1 MKSSECERGPADSCR
16 PLDLRIKPLKDRKI
30 ILLATATIHN
40 DSLFVNG
47 LFQNVFILYKLFD
60 SLGYAPILLVNEKPK
75 DISKVPPIL
84 RSVRMTTADEI
95 IRTSIPIH
103 LLLEIA
109 MSIEPGVRN
118 ILRKLGT
125 KVVKLYLG
133 NILNIDIETPI
144 FYPRVHFSHHIVGEL
159 DEFWFSP
166 HYKQHYEYAGILNH
180 CKPAKIAPYVWDPS
194 ILTLGGTRMY
204 KWRPRLPGESQM
216 LVILEPNISF
226 QKCSLVP
233 LMIIERYY
241 KMCKGDIK
249 VLLGNSEKFQ
259 GNPFFMKSILP
270 NLELYKDKKIILS
283 GRHTITSILTEY
295 PSAFALA
302 HHWNNEYNYMTLEYL
317 LAGFPIIHNASDWSD
332 AGYFYSGSDIS
343 EGAGVLKRAL
353 EDHSSSLERYQAQAS
368 ALHWRHSPYNP
379 AVQEA
384 WLRLLEA

>member
-1 MKSSECERGPADSCR
+1 M
-16 PLDLRIKPLKDRKI
+16 
-30 ILLATATIHN
+30 
-40 DSLFVNG
+40 
-47 LFQNVFILYKLFD
+47 
-60 SLGYAPILLVNEKPK
+60 
-75 DISKVPPIL
+75 
-84 RSVRMTTADEI
+84 
-95 IRTSIPIH
+95 

-109 MSIEPGVRN
+109 MSIDPGFRN
-118 ILRKLGT
+118 TLRKLGT

-144 FYPRVHFSHHIVGEL
+144 FYPGVHFSHHIVGEL
-159 DEFWFSP
+159 DEIWVSP

-180 CKPAKIAPYVWDPS
+180 CKPAKIAPYVWDPT

-259 GNPFFMKSILP
+259 VNPFFMKSILP
-270 NLELYKDKKIILS
+270 NLELYKDKKLILS

-353 EDHSSSLERYQAQAS
+353 EDHSSCLERYQAGAS